1 MAMGSLILYTYLD
14 FLFLASLPKA
24 CLQLDSLSYAPSTTI
39 IINTIFL
46 FYILFM
52 IVLFLASVLQLDSL
66 SVALPTT
73 IIYCTHHLLLVEA
86 DKLKENAIY
95 CALITIANETS
106 IKKSVPLSI

>member
-1 MAMGSLILYTYLD
+1 
-14 FLFLASLPKA
+14 
-24 CLQLDSLSYAPSTTI
+24 
-39 IINTIFL
+39 
-46 FYILFM
+46 M

-73 IIYCTHHLLLVEA
+73 VVYCTHHLLVIA

-106 IKKSVPLSI
+106 IKESVPLSI